1 MVKRTNF
8 FEKKDI
14 AIALEL
20 TCKQANLPDLALEYC
35 VAVSSPAPTILF
47 WRPYNAFKR
56 TEKVNSGFNL
66 VSFKPRR

>member
-1 MVKRTNF
+1 MVKRTHF
-8 FEKKDI
+8 FEKDI
-14 AIALEL
+14 AVALEL

-35 VAVSSPAPTILF
+35 VAVSSPAPTILL

-56 TEKVNSGFNL
+56 TDKVNSGFNL

>member
-14 AIALEL
+14 ALALEL

-47 WRPYNAFKR
+47 
-56 TEKVNSGFNL
+56 
-66 VSFKPRR
+66 

>member
-20 TCKQANLPDLALEYC
+20 TCKQANLPDFALEYC

-47 WRPYNAFKR
+47 
-56 TEKVNSGFNL
+56 
-66 VSFKPRR
+66 